1 MFTRREEHQGTRR
14 SRTKHTASD
23 PGPRPH
29 PWTGPDAV
37 NADPPKLHR
46 VSAESDPATRVWRHL
61 ATWVLALIAI
71 DLVLVVITG
80 GASFLTP
87 GLKVSPGAFAL
98 REAALG
104 FALILRL
111 RVLAD
116 AERRL
121 STGRLAIAL
130 AVLPALFHLQVV
142 GRRITGDALYY
153 YVFTRSMVRDAD
165 VDFANEY
172 EHYGL
177 LTRNDHSVPTV
188 TGHRRTIYSVGPGLL
203 WTPFFLAVDVTAAG
217 FGALGIGTDVSGY
230 GPLHLNAVALGS
242 FGYGVAALFLIHALL
257 RRHFGD
263 PVSVGAV
270 LLLFWASFY
279 PWYLAEQPLTS
290 HTASVF
296 LVALFFVLR
305 QNDAFESRQGA
316 LGLGLCIGLGM
327 SVRWQ
332 NGVFL
337 LLPAVDGLMAWRR
350 GNHPRGLIAR
360 GALFASGV
368 FAGALPQMLA
378 WKAIYGEYLLPYP
391 PQGTDFVRL
400 GRPFLANLLFSSR
413 HGLLSWTPVF
423 GLCLLGLLLLTTRQ
437 PRRFGLFWAPVIIM
451 TYVNACVGD
460 WWAGGSFSN
469 RRFDS
474 LLPIFAFGLAA
485 FLGAAI
491 EVVRRRPSIVVAVL
505 AMADAL
511 SNIWFAR
518 AVQGNTVLGA
528 QPLPLA
534 VRALTSAQALSDD
547 LGFPTTWPASWIF
560 AIRYQ
565 VSPAAF
571 DLAAGKYLFYRQN
584 NLDGVVDLGAPG
596 DEAMILDGFTA
607 PRRGAITHRSF
618 ASSARLI
625 VSLDLPETLGILIR
639 ARTRAA
645 TAARLEVEVNGV
657 PAEALDI
664 QTEWSEG
671 HLEAPQGLWRRGANI
686 ITLRPSSEVDLDGI
700 TFVRQVR

>member
-1 MFTRREEHQGTRR
+1 MIVH
-14 SRTKHTASD
+14 
-23 PGPRPH
+23 
-29 PWTGPDAV
+29 
-37 NADPPKLHR
+37 PPKLHR
-46 VSAESDPATRVWRHL
+46 VSVESDPAAPGWRRL
-61 ATWVLALIAI
+61 ATWALTLIAI
-71 DLVLVVITG
+71 DLILVVITG
-80 GASFLTP
+80 GTSFLTP
-87 GLKVSPGAFAL
+87 GLKVSPGAFAS

-172 EHYGL
+172 GHYGL
-177 LTRNDHSVPTV
+177 LTRNDHSVPTA
-188 TGHRRTIYSVGPGLL
+188 TGHRRTIYSVGPGLM
-203 WTPFFLAVDVTAAG
+203 WTPFFVFVDVMAAG
-217 FGALGIGTDVSGY
+217 LGALGIETDVSGY

-257 RRHFGD
+257 RRHFGEA
-263 PVSVGAV
+263 VSAGAV
-270 LLLFWASFY
+270 LLLWWASFY

-305 QNDAFESRQGA
+305 QNKAPESPRGA
-316 LGLGLCIGLGM
+316 LGLGLCIGLAM

-337 LLPAVDGLMAWRR
+337 LLPAADLLVAWRR
-350 GNHPRGLIAR
+350 GDSRRRLITCSS
-360 GALFASGV
+360 LFSSGV

-378 WKAIYGEYLLPYP
+378 WKAIYDEYLLKYP
-391 PQGTDFVRL
+391 PQGTNFVRL
-400 GRPFLANLLFSSR
+400 DRPFLMNVLFSSR

-423 GLCLLGLLLLTTRQ
+423 GLGLLGLAFLTWKT
-437 PRRFGLFWAPVIIM
+437 PRRFGLLWAPVIIM

-474 LLPIFAFGLAA
+474 LFPIFALGLAA
-485 FLGAAI
+485 FLSAAI
-491 EVVRRRPSIVVAVL
+491 DLVRRRPLTAPAAMVMGSVL
-505 AMADAL
+505 LNAA
-511 SNIWFAR
+511 FVR
-518 AVQGNTVLGA
+518 AVQRNELSGS
-528 QPLPLA
+528 QPISFA
-534 VRALTSAQALSDD
+534 ARALGSAEAISHDV
-547 LGFPTTWPASWIF
+547 GFPTTWPASWIF
-560 AIRYQ
+560 AFRYDT
-565 VSPAAF
+565 SPAAF

-584 NLDGVVDLGAPG
+584 NLEGFVDLGSPG
-596 DEAMILDGFTA
+596 DDGIVLDGFTP
-607 PRRGAITHRSF
+607 PRRGAITHRGVVSTG
-618 ASSARLI
+618 RI
-625 VSLDLPETLGILIR
+625 VVSLDLPETLEIVTRAR
-639 ARTRAA
+639 ARTA
-645 TAARLEVEVNGV
+645 TTARLEVVLNGV
-657 PAEALDI
+657 SVGTVDI
-664 QTEWSEG
+664 EPEWADRRV
-671 HLEAPQGLWRRGANI
+671 EAPQSLWKRGPNVLA
-686 ITLRPSSEVDLDGI
+686 LRTSSEVDVDSISFL
-700 TFVRQVR
+700 RLAR